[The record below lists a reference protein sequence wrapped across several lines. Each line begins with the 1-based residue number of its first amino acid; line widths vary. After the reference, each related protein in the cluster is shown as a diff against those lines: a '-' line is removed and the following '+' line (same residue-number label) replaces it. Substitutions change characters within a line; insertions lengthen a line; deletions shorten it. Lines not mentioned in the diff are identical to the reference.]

1 MKKIMLYT
9 VLARGDRYPFVL
21 RPRHISLKYIFF
33 LNFAYNFIE
42 NVSFFTTGNFLK
54 RIFRVTHENLSVFLC
69 YQSQNA
75 FKKNQKLVMYV
86 TREEHVSVPYFWKN
100 IFKWYW
106 KGFVPYFMR
115 LWLFPNVDLWLRR
128 SSQNL

>member
-1 MKKIMLYT
+1 MLYT

-54 RIFRVTHENLSVFLC
+54 RIFRVTHENLSVFYVISRKMLLKKIKSWLC
-69 YQSQNA
+69 MLQEKSMCRSHIFEKIFLNGIEKGLFHISCA
-75 FKKNQKLVMYV
+75 FG
-86 TREEHVSVPYFWKN
+86 YFQ
-100 IFKWYW
+100 
-106 KGFVPYFMR
+106 M
-115 LWLFPNVDLWLRR
+115 
-128 SSQNL
+128 